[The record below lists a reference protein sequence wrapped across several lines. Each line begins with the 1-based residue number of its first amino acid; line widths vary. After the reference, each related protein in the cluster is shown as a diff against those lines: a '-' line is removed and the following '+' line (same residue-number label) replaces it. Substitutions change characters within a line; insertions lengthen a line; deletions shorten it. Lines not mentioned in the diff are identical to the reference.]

1 MKMRPA
7 QQNGSENPMERTFPK
22 FLTILLILGTWVLA
36 GVVMAEE
43 TGGTLTIKEAI
54 QIALKQNPSVAEFK
68 ERTNVAKEQIG
79 VSRGGLLPQ
88 ANFSG
93 NVFYGNAFSGT
104 RAGGQAAIGVPGGA
118 SSPISIPNLGHQI
131 TTFEVYQFSANQ
143 LLFDFGKTP
152 SQVAAS
158 KANYKKTGED
168 YANTRQQVVLN
179 VRSAYFAYLA
189 SRRAIKVAQENVR
202 QNQELLK
209 QALAFYNQGLRAKVD
224 VTFAESNLANAE
236 TELIRAKNLAAVS
249 RVDLMTALGL
259 KTWPFRDVE
268 DVLEVAHQRL
278 SLTEL
283 KDQALQQ
290 RPEIKKSLFQQQE
303 DQANIKGARANFLPS
318 FQGFAARGFEGSRHE
333 LEDQWWLGA
342 GVNVPI
348 FEGLSNYHTL
358 RRAKA
363 QLRSTEANTESV
375 TLTVIKEVESGF
387 QDIESAWEV
396 IKSRTKAREAAAE
409 NLRLAWGRY
418 RSGVGSIIE
427 VTDAQV
433 RFAQADLE
441 QVRALF
447 DYRVVQ
453 ARLDKAVGKS
463 F

>member
-1 MKMRPA
+1 
-7 QQNGSENPMERTFPK
+7 MEK
-22 FLTILLILGTWVLA
+22 FSNKLLGILLMLVTWALA

-43 TGGTLTIKEAI
+43 LGGTLTINEAI
-54 QIALKQNPSVAEFK
+54 KIALKQNPSVTEFK

-79 VSRGGLLPQ
+79 VSRGALLPQ
-88 ANFSG
+88 VGFSG
-93 NVFYGNAFSGT
+93 TVFYGNAFTTNRFQGPVATLLPGVSSSAGT
-104 RAGGQAAIGVPGGA
+104 TTPGG
-118 SSPISIPNLGHQI
+118 STSPISIPFARNEI
-131 TTFEVYQFSANQ
+131 TTFEVYRFSANQ

-158 KANYKKTGED
+158 KANYKKTSED

-179 VRSAYFAYLA
+179 VRNAYFAYLA
-189 SRRAIKVAQENVR
+189 SRRAIKVSEENVR

-209 QALAFYNQGLRAKVD
+209 QAAAFYKEGLRSKVD
-224 VTFAESNLANAE
+224 VTFSESNLANAE
-236 TELIRAKNLAAVS
+236 TELIRARNLAEVS

-268 DVLEVAHQRL
+268 DVLEVTPKPL
-278 SLTEL
+278 SLEEL
-283 KDQALQQ
+283 KDQALKQ
-290 RPEIKKSLFQQQE
+290 RPELKRSLYQQQE
-303 DQANIKGARANFLPS
+303 DQANITGARANFLPS
-318 FQGFAARGFEGSRHE
+318 FQGFAARGFEGSRHD
-333 LEDQWWLGA
+333 LEDQWWIGA
-342 GVNVPI
+342 GVNVPF
-348 FEGLSNYHTL
+348 FEGLSNVHTL
-358 RRAKA
+358 RQAKA
-363 QLRSTEANTESV
+363 QLRSTQANTESV

-387 QDIESAWEV
+387 QDLKSAWEV

-447 DYRVVQ
+447 DYRVVE

>member
-1 MKMRPA
+1 
-7 QQNGSENPMERTFPK
+7 MEKFSNK
-22 FLTILLILGTWVLA
+22 FLGVLLMLVTWALA
-36 GVVMAEE
+36 GVVMADEL
-43 TGGTLTIKEAI
+43 GGTLTINEAI
-54 QIALKQNPSVAEFK
+54 KIALKKNPSVTEFK

-88 ANFSG
+88 VSFSG
-93 NVFYGNAFSGT
+93 TAFYGNAFTTNSFQGPVAT
-104 RAGGQAAIGVPGGA
+104 SLPSAPSSAGATTPGGSGSA
-118 SSPISIPNLGHQI
+118 ISIPFQRNEI
-131 TTFEVYQFSANQ
+131 TTFEVYRFSANQ

-158 KANYKKTGED
+158 KANYKKITED

-179 VRSAYFAYLA
+179 VRNAYFSYLA
-189 SRRAIKVAQENVR
+189 SRRAIKVAEENVR

-209 QALAFYNQGLRAKVD
+209 QAAAFYKEGLRSKVD

-236 TELIRAKNLAAVS
+236 TELIRARNLAEVS
-249 RVDLMTALGL
+249 RVDLMTALGF

-268 DVLEVAHQRL
+268 DVLEVSPKRW
-278 SLTEL
+278 SLEEL
-283 KDQALQQ
+283 KDQALKQ
-290 RPEIKKSLFQQQE
+290 RPELKRSLYQQQE
-303 DQANIKGARANFLPS
+303 DQANITGARANFLPS
-318 FQGFAARGFEGSRHE
+318 IQGFAARGFEGSRHD
-333 LEDQWWLGA
+333 LQDQWWIGA

-348 FEGLSNYHTL
+348 FEGLSNVHTL
-358 RRAKA
+358 RQAKA
-363 QLRSTEANTESV
+363 QLRSAQANTESV
-375 TLTVIKEVESGF
+375 TLTVIKEVESGYE
-387 QDIESAWEV
+387 DLKSAWEV

-441 QVRALF
+441 KVRALF
-447 DYRVVQ
+447 DYRVVE
-453 ARLDKAVGKS
+453 ARLDKAVGRS

>member
-1 MKMRPA
+1 
-7 QQNGSENPMERTFPK
+7 MEKFSNK
-22 FLTILLILGTWVLA
+22 FLGVLLMLVTWALA
-36 GVVMAEE
+36 GVVMADEL
-43 TGGTLTIKEAI
+43 GGTLTINEAI
-54 QIALKQNPSVAEFK
+54 RISLKQNPSVTEFK

-88 ANFSG
+88 VSFSG
-93 NVFYGNAFSGT
+93 TAFYGNAFTTNSFQGPVAT
-104 RAGGQAAIGVPGGA
+104 SLPGASSSAGATTPGG
-118 SSPISIPNLGHQI
+118 SGSPISIPFQRNEI
-131 TTFEVYQFSANQ
+131 TTFEVYRFSANQ

-158 KANYKKTGED
+158 KANYKKIAED

-179 VRSAYFAYLA
+179 VRNAYFSYLA
-189 SRRAIKVAQENVR
+189 SRRAIKVAGENVR

-209 QALAFYNQGLRAKVD
+209 QAAAFYKEGLRSKVD

-236 TELIRAKNLAAVS
+236 TELIRARNLAEVS

-268 DVLEVAHQRL
+268 DVLEVSPKRL
-278 SLTEL
+278 SLEEL
-283 KDQALQQ
+283 KDQALKQ
-290 RPEIKKSLFQQQE
+290 RPELKRSLYQQQE
-303 DQANIKGARANFLPS
+303 DQANITGARANFLPS
-318 FQGFAARGFEGSRHE
+318 VQGFAARGFEGSRHD
-333 LEDQWWLGA
+333 LQDQWWIGA

-348 FEGLSNYHTL
+348 FEGLSNVHTL
-358 RRAKA
+358 RQAKA
-363 QLRSTEANTESV
+363 QLRSAQANTESV
-375 TLTVIKEVESGF
+375 TLTVIKEVESSYE
-387 QDIESAWEV
+387 DLKSAWEV

-441 QVRALF
+441 KVRALF
-447 DYRVVQ
+447 DYRVVE
-453 ARLDKAVGKS
+453 ARLDKAVGRS